1 MEEQE
6 HFIKV
11 QVTIELNL
19 YHGRLAMPLDRQGNF
34 LLYFKDQFTKGWT
47 DESGLRPG
55 EYIYLVDE
63 QIISP
68 E

>member
-6 HFIKV
+6 HFIRV
-11 QVTIELNL
+11 QITIELNL
-19 YHGRLAMPLDRQGNF
+19 YHGRLAMPLNGNY
-34 LLYFKDQFTKGWT
+34 LIYFKDQFTKQWT
-47 DESGLRPG
+47 DESQLRPG

-63 QIISP
+63 HILPP